1 MFKQACERFG
11 LDYAAAVRKALA
23 QLAREQAWLLERA
36 A

>member
-11 LDYAAAVRKALA
+11 LDYAAAIRKALA
-23 QLAREQAWLLERA
+23 RLAAERAWLLERA